1 LKPGFFGE
9 TFNWHFEVKD
19 KLINGIFSL
28 NGASMTIGTA
38 GFLSALVTMFVN
50 TGQQISVKW
59 LILSLLLFLTL
70 ILILLKV
77 IFDLSREKSPD
88 LPFENPIKYIADEK
102 LFVIRRNENF
112 LNSIIVGCYLQQ
124 DEVDRL
130 AYLAVVHLVQDK
142 VIQIK
147 IHADFGLL
155 KEIPSGGDSLK
166 NIVVR
171 PVVPVTALQ
180 LINTESIND

>member
-1 LKPGFFGE
+1 M
-9 TFNWHFEVKD
+9 KD
-19 KLINGIFSL
+19 KLVNGIFSL

-38 GFLSALVTMFVN
+38 GFLSAIVTMFIN
-50 TGQQISVKW
+50 TGQQISIKW
-59 LILSLLLFLTL
+59 LILSLLVFLSLT
-70 ILILLKV
+70 LILLKV
-77 IFDLSREKSPD
+77 IFDVSREKSPD

-112 LNSIIVGCYLQQ
+112 LNSIVVGCYSRQ
-124 DEVDRL
+124 DEIDRL

-147 IHADFGLL
+147 IHSDFGLL

-166 NIVVR
+166 SIVVR

-180 LINTESIND
+180 HIISESINE